1 MRWLGLFCRLA
12 VGGIFIYA
20 SWDKLLHPAAFAAA
34 VDHYHLVPYSLLHP
48 MAYGLP
54 LLELIT
60 GAALILGL
68 YRRGAALL
76 AGTLT
81 MVFMIAIASALA
93 RGLDITCGCFH
104 TDGGHAVGVSLLV
117 RDLALLIMCL
127 PPLLLA
133 DAGPRLA
140 VRRKKD
146 QASRS

>member
-1 MRWLGLFCRLA
+1 MRWLGLLCRLV
-12 VGGIFIYA
+12 VGGVFVYA
-20 SWDKLLHPAAFAAA
+20 SWDKLLHPAAFATA

-60 GAALILGL
+60 GTALILGL
-68 YRRGAALL
+68 CRRGAALL
-76 AGTLT
+76 AGALT
-81 MVFMIAIASALA
+81 VVFMIAIASALY

-117 RDLALLIMCL
+117 RDLVLLILCL

-133 DAGPRLA
+133 DAGPRLFA
-140 VRRKKD
+140 RRKKD
-146 QASRS
+146 QALHS